1 MKVLAYTSPARG
13 HLYPLVPILD
23 ELRDRGHD
31 VAVRTLS
38 SQVAMLQERGL
49 AAEPIAA
56 VIEAMEHDDYLG
68 RSAQNRLQRAMGQF
82 AARAEHE
89 VGDLRAA
96 ISAERPDMVL
106 VDAMAWGASAVA
118 EADGRPWAQWFPY
131 PLPLPSP
138 GVPPFGPGL
147 KPLGGPLGRIRDGLI
162 GAVAN
167 RMMTK
172 AALAPV
178 NRLRTSVGLA
188 PLTDLTA
195 MYGLAPRLLYMTAEP
210 FEYHRAR
217 WPQNIRLIGPCAWDP
232 PAEPPGWL
240 GQITRPLVL
249 VSTSS
254 EFQDD
259 GRLIATALEALAG
272 EDVDVVATLPA
283 SDQPLPAVPANA
295 RVERFVPHGPI
306 LQRAAC
312 AVTHGG
318 AGITQKAL
326 AAGVPVC
333 AVPFGRD
340 QFEVA
345 RRVEVAD
352 AGARLPAVRL
362 TSERLR
368 RQIRLAMTK
377 RPGAQ
382 RIADAFAAAGG
393 PGAAVDVLE
402 ELAAERSP
410 GQGDVVAAT
419 GRGSGGRR

>member
-1 MKVLAYTSPARG
+1 
-13 HLYPLVPILD
+13 
-23 ELRDRGHD
+23 
-31 VAVRTLS
+31 
-38 SQVAMLQERGL
+38 
-49 AAEPIAA
+49 
-56 VIEAMEHDDYLG
+56 
-68 RSAQNRLQRAMGQF
+68 
-82 AARAEHE
+82 
-89 VGDLRAA
+89 
-96 ISAERPDMVL
+96 
-106 VDAMAWGASAVA
+106 
-118 EADGRPWAQWFPY
+118 
-131 PLPLPSP
+131 
-138 GVPPFGPGL
+138 
-147 KPLGGPLGRIRDGLI
+147 
-162 GAVAN
+162 
-167 RMMTK
+167 
-172 AALAPV
+172 
-178 NRLRTSVGLA
+178 
-188 PLTDLTA
+188 LTDVTA

-210 FEYHRAR
+210 FEYHRVR
-217 WPQNIRLIGPCAWDP
+217 WPQNIRMIGPCAWDP
-232 PAEPPGWL
+232 PAEPPAWL
-240 GQITRPLVL
+240 DQIARPLVL

-283 SDQPLPAVPANA
+283 FDQPLPAVPANA
-295 RVERFVPHGPI
+295 RIERFVPHGPI
-306 LQRAAC
+306 LRRAAC

-362 TSERLR
+362 TPERLR
-368 RQIRLAMTK
+368 RQVRLAMTK

-393 PGAAVDVLE
+393 PGAAVDALE
-402 ELAAERSP
+402 ELAAERSS
-410 GQGDVVAAT
+410 GRVDVVAAT